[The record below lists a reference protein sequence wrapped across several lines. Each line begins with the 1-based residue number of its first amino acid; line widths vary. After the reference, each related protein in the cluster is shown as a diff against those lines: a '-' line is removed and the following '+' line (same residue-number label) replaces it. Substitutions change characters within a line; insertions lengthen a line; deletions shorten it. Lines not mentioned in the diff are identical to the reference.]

1 MTRRVFGPLGVVF
14 LTTACASA
22 RPEVS
27 IPGAQPAAKDIRLP
41 DTESVE
47 VPPKLEPRTVSVVS
61 GEIRFARSGG
71 PAVDLGATVVY
82 LRPRDRTAK
91 KGAASTTVRIASAT
105 EQFAP
110 PLTVVRPG
118 QNVVLVNNGPLV
130 HHLFS
135 PDLEETFE
143 LAPEARSERFSIRG
157 RGPTRFY
164 CALHTE
170 ETFVIYSEDAE
181 HVSVATG
188 SQAFRFYRVPPG
200 RYTLAIWSERVSG
213 PIRDVY
219 VDGLRGNREPIW
231 LYANLIDP

>member
-1 MTRRVFGPLGVVF
+1 MTREVFGSLSVVF
-14 LTTACASA
+14 LATACASA
-22 RPEVS
+22 RPEVW
-27 IPGAQPAAKDIRLP
+27 IPGAQPAAKDIRVL
-41 DTESVE
+41 DTGLVE
-47 VPPKLEPRTVSVVS
+47 VPPPLEPRTVSVVS

-71 PAVDLGATVVY
+71 PAVDLGATVVS
-82 LRPRDRTAK
+82 LRPRDHTAK
-91 KGAASTTVRIASAT
+91 KGDGSSTVRIASAT

-118 QNVVLVNNGPLV
+118 QNVVLVNNGPVV
-130 HHLFS
+130 HQLFS
-135 PDLEETFE
+135 PDIQETFE
-143 LAPEARSERFSIRG
+143 LAPEGRSERFSIRR

-188 SQAFRFYRVPPG
+188 SREFRFSRVLPG